1 MNKEETIKTIVE
13 IHKELEKLDDFLAQ
27 CKTKFITKKQT
38 KQEIQTIS
46 TKWFENLDPTLRQF
60 GISESTKGK
69 YHELFTQLLQLSV
82 KTSWR
87 KTYKKTIAEILANY
101 KDEILVTVM
110 KSAGRIVSISTSAN
124 ILQNVTPEE
133 REYLNEALGCAQHEF
148 YRASMVIVWSAAIH
162 RMQETVERL
171 GIEEFNK
178 KTEEMKKITEGRFKR
193 FKKSFSIHSLSEL
206 RASVFDN
213 DLLWVLEYWDLIDAN
228 QHERL
233 SMCFTMR
240 NNAAHPGDAVITEPN
255 LASAFSDLKTIIF
268 DNPKF
273 GVKQSVA

>member
-1 MNKEETIKTIVE
+1 MSKEETIKTIVE
-13 IHKELEKLDDFLAQ
+13 IHKDLEKLDYFLAQ
-27 CKTKFITKKQT
+27 CKTKLITKKQT

-46 TKWFENLDPTLRQF
+46 TKWFENLDPTLQQF
-60 GISESTKGK
+60 GISELTKGK
-69 YHELFTQLLQLSV
+69 YHDLFTQLLQLSV
-82 KTSWR
+82 KTSLR
-87 KTYKKTIAEILANY
+87 KTYKKTIAEILAHY

-110 KSAGRIVSISTSAN
+110 KSAGRIVSISTSVN
-124 ILQNVTPEE
+124 ILQNVAPEE
-133 REYLNEALGCAQHEF
+133 REYLNEALGCAQHAF

-233 SMCFTMR
+233 SICFTMR

-273 GVKQSVA
+273 SVKQSAT